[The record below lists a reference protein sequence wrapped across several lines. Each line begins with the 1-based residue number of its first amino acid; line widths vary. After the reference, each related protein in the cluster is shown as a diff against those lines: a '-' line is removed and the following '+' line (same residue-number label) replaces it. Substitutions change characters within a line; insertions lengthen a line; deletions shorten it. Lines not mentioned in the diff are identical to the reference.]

1 MSPKRKRRAEGTD
14 GTSGA
19 SKSAGGLSTHTA
31 AAGPTDAKLA
41 ARSGRGVAE
50 WFEILDAEDATRL
63 SHAQIV
69 DLLVEVYEAPD
80 WGAESVAVRYQ
91 REHGIRLPGEQV
103 DGTFAVAASRSIR
116 GGQLELLESA
126 LAAAATLGAAD
137 PAEVHRQS
145 ERCLAVWLLESGD
158 RLEARVGA
166 PRDGRCA
173 VTFEESRIRLPER
186 VSDLR
191 RRLERAIER
200 VAADPIP

>member
-1 MSPKRKRRAEGTD
+1 MAA
-14 GTSGA
+14 GTSEA
-19 SKSAGGLSTHTA
+19 SATAGGQAPPRA

-69 DLLVEVYEAPD
+69 DLLSEVYEAPE

-91 REHGIRLPGEQV
+91 QAHGIALPGQQS
-103 DGTFAVAASRSIR
+103 DGTFAVTASRSVR
-116 GGQLELLESA
+116 GAQLQLLESA
-126 LAAAATLGAAD
+126 MEQAVALGATD
-137 PAEVHRQS
+137 PDEVHRQP
-145 ERCLAVWLLESGD
+145 ERCTAAWLLESGD

-200 VAADPIP
+200 VAADPGR

>member
-1 MSPKRKRRAEGTD
+1 MSPATRR
-14 GTSGA
+14 
-19 SKSAGGLSTHTA
+19 A

-91 REHGIRLPGEQV
+91 QAHGIALPGQQP
-103 DGTFAVAASRSIR
+103 DGTFAVAVSRSIR
-116 GGQLELLESA
+116 GTQTDLLDSA
-126 LAAAATLGAAD
+126 IAEAATIGGAA
-137 PAEVHRQS
+137 PAEVHRQP
-145 ERCLAVWLLESGD
+145 ERSVAVWLLESGD

-166 PRDGRCA
+166 SREGRCA
-173 VTFEESRIRLPER
+173 VTIEESRIRLPER
-186 VSDLR
+186 VPELR
-191 RRLERAIER
+191 RRLEHAIER
-200 VAADPIP
+200 VAARPPA